1 MSRYE
6 TYKKGGLDW
15 EPEVPKH
22 WSLRRLST
30 LGRFK
35 TGGTPPNKEGV
46 ESKGEIPWIT
56 PQDMWRFDIDR
67 TKNFI
72 TSEAVKKL
80 NYKLFPKGSILLV
93 CIASIGKI
101 SICKKDSY
109 SNQQITA
116 ITDMECNNR
125 FLMYSLKGQ
134 MEKIKNDA
142 SSNVVPI
149 INTKYLKTIMIPFP
163 PEKEQEQIADYL
175 DWKIN
180 EIDKL
185 ISIEKDKLNKI
196 RLLKEQHIEDIIFNN
211 GSENS
216 ISNWY
221 NYLPKMATEI
231 KIKNIFRLRDERNYL
246 PEEEVELLSLYTR
259 LGVIKNKDID
269 KRTGNKNT
277 TVHNYK
283 KVYQQDIVV
292 NIMLCWMGAIG
303 ISDYN
308 GVTSPAYDVYKPDLK
323 RVNPKYYHYLFRTN
337 KFKSELY
344 KNGKG
349 IVLMKWRVYADR
361 FKNIIVPLPSLDEQR
376 RIVGLIEKAEF
387 NIREYIRLINNTII
401 DLGLLKESLISEVVT
416 GQIDVRNVVIPT
428 YEKVDSIVDEEVEG
442 EELLEYGD

>member
-80 NYKLFPKGSILLV
+80 NYKLFHKGSILLV

-163 PEKEQEQIADYL
+163 PDKEQKQIADYL

-185 ISIEKDKLNKI
+185 ISIEKEKLKKLNSLFQSK
-196 RLLKEQHIEDIIFNN
+196 LDSYFDICD
-211 GSENS
+211 
-216 ISNWY
+216 SNKS
-221 NYLPKMATEI
+221 NDGI
-231 KIKNIFRLRDERNYL
+231 KIKNVVEQITIRRKVLQPYIALEDIISQKGKLNKKAADLVKNEDGIAVEPGMIVFGKLRPYLAKCVLVDFCANCSSEFLVVKPIGINTKYLKYLMLSNTFVNLVNSSTYGTKMPRANSEYILNLRVKLKNIEEQIKDVEAIECIER
-246 PEEEVELLSLYTR
+246 
-259 LGVIKNKDID
+259 IID
-269 KRTGNKNT
+269 KN
-277 TVHNYK
+277 V
-283 KVYQQDIVV
+283 
-292 NIMLCWMGAIG
+292 
-303 ISDYN
+303 
-308 GVTSPAYDVYKPDLK
+308 
-323 RVNPKYYHYLFRTN
+323 
-337 KFKSELY
+337 
-344 KNGKG
+344 G
-349 IVLMKWRVYADR
+349 IVNDR
-361 FKNIIVPLPSLDEQR
+361 IDE
-376 RIVGLIEKAEF
+376 LSK
-387 NIREYIRLINNTII
+387 
-401 DLGLLKESLISEVVT
+401 LKETLISEVVT
-416 GQIDVRNVVIPT
+416 GQIDVRKVVIPA
-428 YEKVDSIVDEEVEG
+428 YEKVDSIVDEEIEG
-442 EELLEYGD
+442 EELLEDGD